1 MCIRDSSKVF
11 VVAGFKFGVVV
22 NRVLNRLHLLPALTV
37 LFADLPRTQVPEFKQ
52 QLHEI
57 RSFGLRVVP
66 DKLRLHRSPE
76 ATLYWAIDYFV
87 SAGIFDPLLPHL
99 HLPVANVSPCI
110 SD

>member
-1 MCIRDSSKVF
+1 

-22 NRVLNRLHLLPALTV
+22 NRVLNCLHLLPALTV

-76 ATLYWAIDYFV
+76 ATLYRAIDYFV

-99 HLPVANVSPCI
+99 PGALNTQLIDLGLHSGQQLFR
-110 SD
+110 